1 MSTSLIDI
9 ENVSSNFFFKKITNK
24 TNKKRKININHIIL
38 NRNGLNKKIIDE
50 QKHGNSFQK
59 HIFKKERFS
68 PFKPHFNKLLSVSL
82 LNKATDISHK
92 QKKFYV
98 KSPISLLKDIAPS
111 STHNFGNNK
120 NIPILPINIDKNY
133 NSKQLCNLHNVEY
146 NSINCIINNFNLSCK
161 NIDSNEESNKRTDN
175 IAKLKKYNDFFNIRN
190 KNFKEH
196 ITNLKKNNN
205 KTNND
210 INIKN
215 LSQLSD
221 FNNMNN
227 NNISNDN
234 IKAEVIFSENKKKE
248 EKIKKINKENK
259 EKMICLKELEK
270 KNTKLK
276 NQYEEIKIKH
286 IEFSKSLER
295 LFKFLK
301 ILKNN
306 GLNISEMMENI
317 SSGEDYDEY
326 VDDDNEE
333 SEESEDNKEEKN
345 ETILS
350 DGTVLSNLNQLSS
363 GLLRNHEEY
372 SKGSKLTL
380 KFKNIPILDFC
391 KIKKN

>member
-1 MSTSLIDI
+1 M
-9 ENVSSNFFFKKITNK
+9 
-24 TNKKRKININHIIL
+24 
-38 NRNGLNKKIIDE
+38 
-50 QKHGNSFQK
+50 
-59 HIFKKERFS
+59 
-68 PFKPHFNKLLSVSL
+68 
-82 LNKATDISHK
+82 
-92 QKKFYV
+92 
-98 KSPISLLKDIAPS
+98 
-111 STHNFGNNK
+111 
-120 NIPILPINIDKNY
+120 PINIDKNY

-215 LSQLSD
+215 LSQISD

-286 IEFSKSLER
+286 TEFSKSLER

-333 SEESEDNKEEKN
+333 SEESEDTKEEKN

>member
-227 NNISNDN
+227 NNIL
-234 IKAEVIFSENKKKE
+234 IR
-248 EKIKKINKENK
+248 KIKKK
-259 EKMICLKELEK
+259 
-270 KNTKLK
+270 
-276 NQYEEIKIKH
+276 
-286 IEFSKSLER
+286 
-295 LFKFLK
+295 
-301 ILKNN
+301 
-306 GLNISEMMENI
+306 
-317 SSGEDYDEY
+317 
-326 VDDDNEE
+326 
-333 SEESEDNKEEKN
+333 
-345 ETILS
+345 
-350 DGTVLSNLNQLSS
+350 
-363 GLLRNHEEY
+363 
-372 SKGSKLTL
+372 
-380 KFKNIPILDFC
+380 
-391 KIKKN
+391 

>member
-1 MSTSLIDI
+1 M
-9 ENVSSNFFFKKITNK
+9 
-24 TNKKRKININHIIL
+24 
-38 NRNGLNKKIIDE
+38 
-50 QKHGNSFQK
+50 
-59 HIFKKERFS
+59 
-68 PFKPHFNKLLSVSL
+68 
-82 LNKATDISHK
+82 
-92 QKKFYV
+92 
-98 KSPISLLKDIAPS
+98 
-111 STHNFGNNK
+111 
-120 NIPILPINIDKNY
+120 
-133 NSKQLCNLHNVEY
+133 
-146 NSINCIINNFNLSCK
+146 
-161 NIDSNEESNKRTDN
+161 
-175 IAKLKKYNDFFNIRN
+175 
-190 KNFKEH
+190 
-196 ITNLKKNNN
+196 
-205 KTNND
+205 
-210 INIKN
+210 
-215 LSQLSD
+215 
-221 FNNMNN
+221 
-227 NNISNDN
+227 DN

-259 EKMICLKELEK
+259 EKMICLKDLEK

-286 IEFSKSLER
+286 TEFSKSLER

-333 SEESEDNKEEKN
+333 SEESEDTKEEKN

-391 KIKKN
+391 KIKKNW